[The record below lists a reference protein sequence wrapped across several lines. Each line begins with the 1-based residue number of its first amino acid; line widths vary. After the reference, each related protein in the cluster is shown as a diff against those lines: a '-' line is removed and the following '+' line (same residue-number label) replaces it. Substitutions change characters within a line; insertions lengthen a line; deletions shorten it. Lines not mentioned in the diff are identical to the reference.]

1 MLLPRHKSEEENPAE
16 RLEERLS
23 SVRIGGDADSGLRG
37 KASPGGRGRWRGLRR
52 SHQSLEV
59 PNYSPFSSPQH
70 NPSPSSRF
78 TLRRLF
84 TFKSRRIWR
93 SHEPPRE
100 ETLHPL
106 DDEELGAAARRQ
118 SFPALAYQDGFIAG
132 LNTSSSDFLT
142 SLDPSNSL
150 GLSKESLSPNM
161 MNAPNDSTLQCY
173 CGHNDCPFCNLLL
186 NLERTQPDLLM

>member
-1 MLLPRHKSEEENPAE
+1 MPGNVVP
-16 RLEERLS
+16 
-23 SVRIGGDADSGLRG
+23 LRCFNDDLF
-37 KASPGGRGRWRGLRR
+37 KVS
-52 SHQSLEV
+52 
-59 PNYSPFSSPQH
+59 NYSPLSSPQH
-70 NPSPSSRF
+70 TQSSRF

-100 ETLHPL
+100 ESLRPPE
-106 DDEELGAAARRQ
+106 DELGAAARRQ
-118 SFPALAYQDGFIAG
+118 SFPALVAYQDDQDGLIAG

-142 SLDPSNSL
+142 SIDPSNSL

-161 MNAPNDSTLQCY
+161 MNAPNNSTLQCY

-186 NLERTQPDLLM
+186 NLERTQPDLLMWTWIESIN